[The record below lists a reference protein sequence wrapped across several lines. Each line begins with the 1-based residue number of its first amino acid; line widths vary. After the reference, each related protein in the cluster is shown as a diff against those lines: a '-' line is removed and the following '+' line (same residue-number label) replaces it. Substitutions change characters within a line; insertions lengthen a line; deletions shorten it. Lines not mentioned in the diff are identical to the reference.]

1 MQIDDR
7 RLERIK
13 WRSRRGLLE
22 LDLYMTR
29 LFANQSRIDAISAP
43 EWDVFEEVL
52 RLPDNDLLDMV
63 MNVRAPEPVR
73 FKPIIEL
80 IQSSRQS
87 LSDSQ

>member
-1 MQIDDR
+1 MMQIDDR

-29 LFANQSRIDAISAP
+29 LFANQARLDAISSQD
-43 EWDVFEEVL
+43 WDVFEEVL

-63 MNVRAPEPVR
+63 MKVQTVEPVR

-80 IQSSRQS
+80 IQASRSPQ
-87 LSDSQ
+87 